1 MVNVSRRG
9 AGLLVAND
17 EPIRGAGAAFT
28 QSARSSVTLHS
39 REQSVHVHDILYH
52 GHVQPCVVCDGG
64 MIVVLELE
72 QASPSRR
79 IGECF
84 PAQPSIEDH
93 DSAAAVPFCDGGGTV
108 S

>member
-1 MVNVSRRG
+1 MTHQFDRSTFEGHRAGEGGIIDAMPWLPCRENTWCAKYADRFSTSIVSRG
-9 AGLLVAND
+9 APHL
-17 EPIRGAGAAFT
+17 F
-28 QSARSSVTLHS
+28 HS
-39 REQSVHVHDILYH
+39 EN
-52 GHVQPCVVCDGG
+52 GG
-64 MIVVLELE
+64 MIVALKLE